1 MTDPHGRMWQ
11 VSPATNFQISPSS
24 PGQIWQASCAALM
37 TRAPVL
43 SAHLVAEHNQ
53 GRPGMS
59 SPPPFRPEDFEE
71 RCETCNAPPGQLC
84 HAWCDTGYTAEDAR
98 ADAERHDA
106 QRDAKP
112 PAP

>member
-1 MTDPHGRMWQ
+1 
-11 VSPATNFQISPSS
+11 
-24 PGQIWQASCAALM
+24 
-37 TRAPVL
+37 
-43 SAHLVAEHNQ
+43 
-53 GRPGMS
+53 MS

-84 HAWCDTGYTAEDAR
+84 RAWCDTGYTAR

>member
-1 MTDPHGRMWQ
+1 
-11 VSPATNFQISPSS
+11 
-24 PGQIWQASCAALM
+24 
-37 TRAPVL
+37 
-43 SAHLVAEHNQ
+43 
-53 GRPGMS
+53 MS
-59 SPPPFRPEDFEE
+59 SPPSPFRPEDFEE

-98 ADAERHDA
+98 ADAERQAA